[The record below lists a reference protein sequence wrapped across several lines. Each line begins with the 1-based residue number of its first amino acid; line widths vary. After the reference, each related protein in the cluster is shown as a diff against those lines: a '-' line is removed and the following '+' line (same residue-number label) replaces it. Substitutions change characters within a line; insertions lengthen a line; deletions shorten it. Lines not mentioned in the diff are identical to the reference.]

1 MKYSTD
7 KVLETLNLVKH
18 PETGKGI
25 VELGMVENLTLEGN
39 KIQFNLVTKSGKDPF
54 SKSLIKAA
62 DKTLKFYLDE
72 SVEVEVIQKVKQFE
86 EAKFAA
92 PSRPLS
98 GVKNIIAVSSGKGG
112 VGKSTVAANLA
123 IALSRTG
130 AKVGLLDAD
139 IWGPSIP
146 TMFGVENLRP
156 VATEEN
162 GKTVILPIEK
172 FGIKILSVG
181 FFVDPKKALIWRGS
195 MASNALSQL
204 INDGAW
210 GNLDYV
216 VLDMPPGTGDI
227 HLTLVQT
234 LAVTGVIIVSTPQ
247 KVALSD
253 AQKGVSMY
261 QQQDIN
267 VPILGLVENMAWFT
281 PAELP
286 DNKYYLFGKEGCKKL
301 AEELNVPLLGQI
313 PLVQGIMES
322 GDKGY
327 PIALDEES
335 PTGKAFAELA
345 DQAIKRIE
353 WRNNELAPTEKV
365 KMKS

>member
-1 MKYSTD
+1 MKYSSE

-25 VELGMVENLTLEGN
+25 VELGMVENLTIDGN
-39 KIQFNLVTKSGKDPF
+39 KIQFDLVTKSGKDPF

-86 EAKFAA
+86 TAKIAA
-92 PSRPLS
+92 PSRPMS

-146 TMFGVENLRP
+146 MMFGVEDLRP
-156 VATEEN
+156 VATNEN
-162 GKTVILPIEK
+162 GKDVILPIEK
-172 FGIKILSVG
+172 YGIKILSVG

-195 MASNALSQL
+195 MATSALVQL
-204 INDGAW
+204 INDGSW
-210 GNLDYV
+210 GELDYL

-227 HLTLVQT
+227 HLTIVQT
-234 LAVTGVIIVSTPQ
+234 LPVTGVIIVSTPQ
-247 KVALSD
+247 KIALGD

-261 QQQDIN
+261 QQKDIN
-267 VPILGLVENMAWFT
+267 VPILGLVENMAYFT

-286 DNKYYLFGKEGCKKL
+286 DNKYYLFGKEGCKRL

-313 PLVQGIMES
+313 PIVQGIMES
-322 GDKGY
+322 GDKGQ
-327 PIALDEES
+327 PIALDEEG
-335 PTGKAFAELA
+335 PIGKAFAELA
-345 DQAIKRIE
+345 KSSIERIE
-353 WRNNELAPTEKV
+353 WRHKEIAPTQVV

>member
-25 VELGMVENLTLEGN
+25 VELGMVENLTLEGS
-39 KIQFNLVTKSGKDPF
+39 KIQFDLVTKSGKDPF

-62 DKTLKFYLDE
+62 EKTLKFYLDE
-72 SVEVEVIQKVKQFE
+72 SIEVEIIQKVKQFE
-86 EAKFAA
+86 AVKITP
-92 PSRPLS
+92 PSRPLG

-123 IALSRTG
+123 VALARTG

-139 IWGPSIP
+139 IWGPSVP
-146 TMFGVENLRP
+146 MMFGIEDMRP

-195 MASNALSQL
+195 MASNALTQL

-234 LAVTGVIIVSTPQ
+234 LPVTGVIIVSTPQ
-247 KVALSD
+247 KVALGD

-267 VPILGLVENMAWFT
+267 VPILGLVENMSYFT

-286 DNKYYLFGKEGCKKL
+286 NNKYYLFGKDGCKNL
-301 AEELNVPLLGQI
+301 AAELNVPLLGQI
-313 PLVQGIMES
+313 PLVQSIMES
-322 GDKGY
+322 GDNGH
-327 PIALDEES
+327 PIALDENS
-335 PTGKAFAELA
+335 PIGKAFADLA
-345 DQAIKRIE
+345 QATISRIQ
-353 WRNNELAPTEKV
+353 WRNNEMAPTLKV
-365 KMKS
+365 QMKS